1 LTRIVGTA
9 VGRRLSALPP
19 DRNVEILGV
28 AGAGKSTVARLLGRG
43 PGFARAEFI
52 HTRKPSHLLQVARGV
67 PRLMPILLAGIAR
80 RPRISWPEL
89 KLLVYVSRWRLFLAR
104 RRPAPGTVLLFDQG
118 PLYALVRLKAEGK
131 PFTARRAFEDWS
143 EEMLRSWAS
152 ELTALIWLDAP
163 DAVLWSRINERSQ
176 GHKKKGEEAEAGYR
190 FIVRYR
196 RTFDDLLRRMEELGG
211 PPVLRFDTSAATAEQ
226 IVETLGPSLLTAR
239 SAASDPARVPGSERE
254 GDRHG
259 R

>member
-1 LTRIVGTA
+1 MTRIVGTA

-52 HTRKPSHLLQVARGV
+52 HTRKPSHLLQVARGI

-118 PLYALVRLKAEGK
+118 PLYALVRLEAEGK

-152 ELTALIWLDAP
+152 ELIALIWLDAP

-190 FIVRYR
+190 FIARYR
-196 RTFDDLLRRMEELGG
+196 RTFDGLLRRMEELGG
-211 PPVLRFDTSAATAEQ
+211 PPVLRFDTSTATAEQ
-226 IVETLGPSLLTAR
+226 IVDTLAPSLLTAR

-254 GDRHG
+254 GNRHG